1 VYTAPLTCFTAVLV
15 ALLFL
20 ATGPALAAEP
30 PADPLRTLAG
40 DSPLCSGVAI
50 DAASRAACRAT
61 GAIEHAYPLDRYRF
75 DWHIDTGLTKDPVD
89 NLLAGIQ
96 WVLSMAWLAL
106 LWAMKGVL
114 LGFQWAFSLDLT
126 GEALTP
132 VRGALL
138 RLHDQTLGQ
147 PWLLAAISVLGLGG
161 IWRGL
166 VQRDTA
172 AATGGLVAAVLMM
185 SVALFVI
192 AEPAATVGELS
203 RGANAV
209 ALGFLAGAGE
219 GTVHEPTRTVA
230 TASRRLFDAVV
241 LRPWCALNFGDVAWC
256 LQRAPGDTMSRAE
269 RWLRFAPGSAQR
281 DAEYEWL
288 ADSDAEPW
296 KRGTD
301 VVGIDIPGG
310 DVLAADDGE
319 IRRQLEGYRVTDSDR
334 ERVALQRKDAT
345 PMRVA
350 LLALV
355 ALGLTGCLVL
365 IGWLT
370 VRILLAGLLT
380 LMLLLA
386 APVVLL
392 LPALGAGGREQFI
405 GWAKRLLSAVIAK
418 AIYALLL
425 ALVLTVNTVV
435 TSLDGELPWLAAWL
449 VACVFWWGVV
459 LKRGELLAWLSIG
472 EPVQKQGALQRA
484 YYATRVARPAT
495 RAARTAAAT
504 AGLPATAAVAAGTV
518 ALRGQRE
525 RDGVRTEAVQSVA
538 RAQLHEQAR
547 SRLDHRYSDLHERL
561 AGHDDAK
568 EKTVGL
574 DRRIGTL
581 DRQIDQAKTQAT
593 RARTDT
599 ERTTAREQQESL
611 AGERGKLISQKR
623 ALTPR
628 LLPRIEEGVARKFVE
643 AAERNEVEQGTR
655 FTDRQLDL
663 QLDELRADAS
673 SRQPDPDDPRHAW
686 RAHSDRHASEAAGG
700 ADRAQLDLAPRSTRE
715 RILADLQ
722 RDRDLLRA
730 LPQDESRPTRRD
742 RRTASTQLDRT
753 EVRQETRRVRRER
766 RQDI

>member
-1 VYTAPLTCFTAVLV
+1 MPRPLL
-15 ALLFL
+15 ALLTTL
-20 ATGPALAAEP
+20 ALLAASP
-30 PADPLRTLAG
+30 VAAGAAAQPAADPLRTLAG
-40 DSPLCSGVAI
+40 DSPLCRGVAI
-50 DAASRAACRAT
+50 DAASRASCRAT

-96 WVLSMAWLAL
+96 WVLSMVWLAL

-114 LGFQWAFSLDLT
+114 LGFQWAFSLDLL
-126 GEALTP
+126 GDALTP
-132 VRGALL
+132 IRVALL
-138 RLHDQTLGQ
+138 RLHEQTLGQ

-166 VQRDTA
+166 VQRDST
-172 AATGGLVAAVLMM
+172 AATGGLIAAVLMM

-192 AEPAATVGELS
+192 AKPEATVGELS
-203 RGANAV
+203 KGANAV

-219 GTVHEPTRTVA
+219 GTVREPTRTVA
-230 TASRRLFDAVV
+230 SASRRLFDAVV

-256 LQRAPGDTMSRAE
+256 LDRAPGDSMSRAE
-269 RWLRFAPGSAQR
+269 RWLRFSPGSAQR

-288 ADSDAEPW
+288 ADPDAEPW
-296 KRGTD
+296 KRGAD
-301 VVGIDIPGG
+301 VVGIDVPGG
-310 DVLAADDGE
+310 DVLAADDDE
-319 IRRQLEGYRVTDSDR
+319 IRRQLEGYRVSDSDR

-449 VACVFWWGVV
+449 VACVFWWGVL
-459 LKRGELLAWLSIG
+459 LKRDELLAWISIG
-472 EPVQKQGALQRA
+472 DPAHKQGTLQRA
-484 YYATRVARPAT
+484 YYATRVARPLT
-495 RAARTAAAT
+495 RTARRAAAT
-504 AGLPATAAVAAGTV
+504 AALPATTAAAVGSV
-518 ALRGQRE
+518 ALRARRE
-525 RDGVRTEAVQSVA
+525 RDDVRTEAVQTVA
-538 RAQLHEQAR
+538 REQLREQAR
-547 SRLDHRYSDLHERL
+547 ARLDHRYTDMHERL
-561 AGHDDAK
+561 AAHDDAK

-581 DRQIDQAKTQAT
+581 DRQIDQAKTQHT

-599 ERTTAREQQESL
+599 ERTTALEQQKTL
-611 AGERGKLISQKR
+611 TTERGKLIAQKR
-623 ALTPR
+623 ALSPR
-628 LLPRIEEGVARKFVE
+628 LLPRIDEGVARKFVE

-663 QLDELRADAS
+663 GLDELRADAHD
-673 SRQPDPDDPRHAW
+673 RTPDPDDPQQAW
-686 RAHSDRHASEAAGG
+686 RASSGTPAGEPLDARGRAAP
-700 ADRAQLDLAPRSTRE
+700 QPPRSTRE
-715 RILADLQ
+715 RIMRDLE
-722 RDRDLLRA
+722 RDRALLGA
-730 LPQDESRPTRRD
+730 LPQDESRPSRRH
-742 RRTASTQLDRT
+742 RRTAVTRLDRKTVRT
-753 EVRQETRRVRRER
+753 EIKRVRHER
-766 RQDI
+766 REDR